1 MSGIKQVFYCIMLH
15 HIFKRQLLLLLLLLR
30 TRDKSHSHLAI
41 IAKHTR
47 KVQFSGFH

>member
-1 MSGIKQVFYCIMLH
+1 MLH

-30 TRDKSHSHLAI
+30 ARDKSHSHLAI
-41 IAKHTR
+41 IAEYSR